1 MSGPPP
7 KFHGVSDLRAFFRT
21 NQTPIYFVSPT
32 AFNLLGM
39 DRWVRNFH
47 YVTYFD
53 SFEGS
58 HPNVFVP
65 EDRRA
70 PEFESIEDICNYLLR
85 HPEVL
90 SFTAAHGPG
99 GRVVP
104 GRWETSTLQYDPSR
118 QYADF
123 VVVKD
128 SGTYSTRW
136 LRGAAER
143 TFGPP
148 RQTYVVG
155 PYTIM
160 TWHANLLTQL
170 GQHRG

>member
-7 KFHGVSDLRAFFRT
+7 KFHGVSDLREFFRT
-21 NQTPIYFVSPT
+21 NQTPIYFISPT

-99 GRVVP
+99 GRVV
-104 GRWETSTLQYDPSR
+104 
-118 QYADF
+118 F
-123 VVVKD
+123 VMFDDDNGISQISQLLERCEKPRVVFVMKSD
-128 SGTYSTRW
+128 RR
-136 LRGAAER
+136 LVQHIQHAA
-143 TFGPP
+143 
-148 RQTYVVG
+148 
-155 PYTIM
+155 
-160 TWHANLLTQL
+160 QL
-170 GQHRG
+170 

>member
-1 MSGPPP
+1 MAGLIAWRGPPAGGVVHKRRDQDREARMSGPPP
-7 KFHGVSDLRAFFRT
+7 KFHGVSDLREFFRT

-70 PEFESIEDICNYLLR
+70 PEFESIQGIRNHLLR
-85 HPEVL
+85 PPQVL
-90 SFTAAHGPG
+90 SVTGPHGPRGPG
-99 GRVVP
+99 GFVMFGGETAGLGGP
-104 GRWETSTLQYDPSR
+104 GRR
-118 QYADF
+118 
-123 VVVKD
+123 
-128 SGTYSTRW
+128 
-136 LRGAAER
+136 RGR
-143 TFGPP
+143 GPA
-148 RQTYVVG
+148 G
-155 PYTIM
+155 
-160 TWHANLLTQL
+160 A
-170 GQHRG
+170 

>member
-7 KFHGVSDLRAFFRT
+7 KFHGVSDLREFFRT

-90 SFTAAHGPG
+90 SFTAAHGAG
-99 GRVVP
+99 GRAVFVMFDD
-104 GRWETSTLQYDPSR
+104 ETEELAARAGLRVAHPAAALR
-118 QYADF
+118 HRL
-123 VVVKD
+123 D
-128 SGTYSTRW
+128 SKIVT
-136 LRGAAER
+136 
-143 TFGPP
+143 
-148 RQTYVVG
+148 
-155 PYTIM
+155 
-160 TWHANLLTQL
+160 TQL
-170 GQHRG
+170 GRRRRSQRPQRARAGGRLPRAAGPGGPLRAGP

>member
-1 MSGPPP
+1 MTGLIAWRGPTAGGVIHKRRDQDREARMSGPPP
-7 KFHGVSDLRAFFRT
+7 RFHGVSDLREFFRT

-99 GRVVP
+99 GRAVRSLARCFWSPVSVA
-104 GRWETSTLQYDPSR
+104 G
-118 QYADF
+118 
-123 VVVKD
+123 
-128 SGTYSTRW
+128 
-136 LRGAAER
+136 
-143 TFGPP
+143 
-148 RQTYVVG
+148 
-155 PYTIM
+155 
-160 TWHANLLTQL
+160 
-170 GQHRG
+170 